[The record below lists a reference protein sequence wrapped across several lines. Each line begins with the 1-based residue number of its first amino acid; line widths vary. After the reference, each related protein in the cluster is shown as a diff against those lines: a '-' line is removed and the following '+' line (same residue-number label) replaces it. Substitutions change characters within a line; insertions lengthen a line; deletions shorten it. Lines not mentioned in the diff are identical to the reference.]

1 VLDARQ
7 LATSMKAPTLK
18 ALVVGDNGKKR
29 ERKAVDLLCHRSSVI
44 VLEVVEK
51 KPFGWAKVNSN
62 SNKTEPNR
70 NVAASA

>member
-1 VLDARQ
+1 
-7 LATSMKAPTLK
+7 MKAPTLK

-29 ERKAVDLLCHRSSVI
+29 ERKAVDLLCHRSSVS
-44 VLEVVEK
+44 VLEVVGK
-51 KPFGWAKVNSN
+51 KPFGWAKVNSNSN

>member
-1 VLDARQ
+1 VLNARQ
-7 LATSMKAPTLK
+7 LATSMKAPTLE

-29 ERKAVDLLCHRSSVI
+29 ERKAVDLLCHRLSVI

-62 SNKTEPNR
+62 SNKAEPNR

>member
-1 VLDARQ
+1 
-7 LATSMKAPTLK
+7 MKAPTLK

-29 ERKAVDLLCHRSSVI
+29 ERKAVDLLCHRSSVS

-51 KPFGWAKVNSN
+51 KTLRLGKSEQQQQQNR
-62 SNKTEPNR
+62 TEPNR